1 MVALF
6 IQATFGVDSMCF
18 SCCWCGLFK

>member
-6 IQATFGVDSMCF
+6 IQATFGVDSICF